1 MSFGKPILLRKSFSI
16 SELEDSDFR
25 HHSHAMAEQ
34 FDINQPIYQVGEST
48 MSFSQML
55 NYFIDPAYQRG
66 NLSRISD
73 MHVKTGRPVSFR
85 IDDDLTPMPGGVGV
99 DVDVIKYMLGILLSE
114 KHLNIVMDENE
125 PEDVDTAFEWLEHGV
140 NFRLNVFRDRDGLAF
155 VMRVLA
161 SNIPT
166 IQEVGLPSD
175 KIWQDITTLKRG
187 LVLVTGVTG
196 SGKSTTISS
205 LLNHVNLTRK
215 TRIITLEDPVEFLFK
230 SEASMVSQRQVGQ
243 DVPSFSAGL
252 RSALR
257 ENPDVIFVGEI
268 RDTET
273 ASLALSAAE
282 TGHLVFSTLHT
293 RDAKGAL
300 SRIVDMFPA
309 EQTKSLCLQLS
320 FSLSFVLSQK
330 LVPRAD
336 GNGRIL
342 AMEVLKNIPALGNLI
357 RTGNW
362 QQVYSTMETQSKE
375 GMMTMEQHLLH
386 LHQHGVITKEMAI
399 TYTNEASLIERLA

>member
-1 MSFGKPILLRKSFSI
+1 
-16 SELEDSDFR
+16 
-25 HHSHAMAEQ
+25 MAENY
-34 FDINQPIYQVGEST
+34 DINQKIYQTGQNMV
-48 MSFSQML
+48 SFAQML
-55 NYFIDPAYQRG
+55 NYFTDPAYQRG

-85 IDDDLTPMPGGVGV
+85 IDDDLTPMPEGVGV
-99 DVDVIKYMLGILLSE
+99 TDEVIRYMLGVILSDRNLQ
-114 KHLNIVMDENE
+114 IVTDEEN
-125 PEDVDTAFEWLEHGV
+125 PRDVDTAFEWKEQGV

-161 SNIPT
+161 STIPP
-166 IQEVGLPSD
+166 IQEVGLPSE
-175 KIWQDITTLKRG
+175 KIWQDISALKRG

-205 LLNHVNLTRK
+205 LINHINIYRK
-215 TRIITLEDPVEFLFK
+215 TRIITLEDPVEFLFE
-230 SEASMVSQRQVGQ
+230 SQSSMVSQRQVGQ
-243 DVPSFSAGL
+243 DVPSFSDGL

-257 ENPDVIFVGEI
+257 ENPDIIFVGEI

-300 SRIVDMFPA
+300 SRIVDMFPS

-320 FSLSFVLSQK
+320 FSLSYVLSQK

-342 AMEVLKNIPALGNLI
+342 AMEVLKNVAALGNLI

-386 LHQHGVITKEMAI
+386 LYQHNVITKDSAI
-399 TYTNEASLIERLA
+399 AYTNEASLLERLG

>member
-1 MSFGKPILLRKSFSI
+1 MSV
-16 SELEDSDFR
+16 
-25 HHSHAMAEQ
+25 Q
-34 FDINQPIYQVGEST
+34 YDINQAIYQVGDSVL
-48 MSFSQML
+48 SFSQML
-55 NYFIDPAYQRG
+55 NYFIDPAYKRG

-85 IDDDLTPMPGGVGV
+85 IDDDLTPMPGAA
-99 DVDVIKYMLGILLSE
+99 DVTDEIIRYMLGILLSE
-114 KHLNIVMDENE
+114 KHLKIALSEDE
-125 PEDVDTAFEWLEHGV
+125 PKDVDTAFEWEEHKV
-140 NFRLNVFRDRDGLAF
+140 NFRLNIFRDRDGLAF

-161 SNIPT
+161 SDIPS

-175 KIWQDITTLKRG
+175 KIWQDITSLKRG

-196 SGKSTTISS
+196 SGKSTTISA
-205 LLNHVNLTRK
+205 LINHINLYRK

-230 SEASMVSQRQVGQ
+230 SENSMVSQRQVGQ
-243 DVPSFSAGL
+243 DVETFSSGL

-300 SRIVDMFPA
+300 SRIVDMFPS

-330 LVPRAD
+330 LVPRMD

-357 RTGNW
+357 RSGNW

-386 LHQHGVITKEMAI
+386 LYEHEVISKESAI
-399 TYTNEASLIERLA
+399 TYTNEASLIERLG

>member
-1 MSFGKPILLRKSFSI
+1 VPSNHPVRMS
-16 SELEDSDFR
+16 D
-25 HHSHAMAEQ
+25 Q
-34 FDINQPIYQVGEST
+34 YDINGPIYQVGQSM
-48 MSFSQML
+48 MSFSQLL
-55 NYFIDPAYQRG
+55 NYFIDPAYKRG

-73 MHVKTGRPVSFR
+73 MHVKIGQPVSLR
-85 IDDDLTPMPGGVGV
+85 IDDDLTPLPEGVAV
-99 DVDVIKYMLGILLSE
+99 DHQTMMYFLGILLSE
-114 KHLNIVMDENE
+114 KNLEIVTDEE
-125 PEDVDTAFEWLEHGV
+125 APRDVDTAFEWIEQGV

-161 SNIPT
+161 SIIPP
-166 IQEVGLPSD
+166 IQEVGLPSE
-175 KIWQDITTLKRG
+175 KIWQDISALKRG

-205 LLNHVNLTRK
+205 LINHINLTRK

-230 SEASMVSQRQVGQ
+230 SESSMVSQRQVGQ
-243 DVPSFSAGL
+243 DVPSFSGGL

-257 ENPDVIFVGEI
+257 ENPDIIFVGEI

-300 SRIVDMFPA
+300 SRIVDMFPS

-320 FSLSFVLSQK
+320 FSLSYVLSQK

-342 AMEVLKNIPALGNLI
+342 AMEVLKNVPALGNLI

-386 LHQHGVITKEMAI
+386 LYQHNIITKESAI
-399 TYTNEASLIERLA
+399 TYTNEASLLERLG

>member
-1 MSFGKPILLRKSFSI
+1 
-16 SELEDSDFR
+16 
-25 HHSHAMAEQ
+25 
-34 FDINQPIYQVGEST
+34 
-48 MSFSQML
+48 
-55 NYFIDPAYQRG
+55 
-66 NLSRISD
+66 

-99 DVDVIKYMLGILLSE
+99 DVEVIKYMLGILLSE
-114 KHLNIVMDENE
+114 KHLKVVTDENE
-125 PEDVDTAFEWLEHGV
+125 PKDVDTAFEWLEHGV

-175 KIWQDITTLKRG
+175 KIWQDITALKRG

-205 LLNHVNLTRK
+205 LINHVNLTRK

-342 AMEVLKNIPALGNLI
+342 VMEVLKNIPALGNLI

-386 LHQHGVITKEMAI
+386 LCQHGVITKESAI

>member
-1 MSFGKPILLRKSFSI
+1 MLEEFSFSDHL
-16 SELEDSDFR
+16 SEMSQQYDL
-25 HHSHAMAEQ
+25 
-34 FDINQPIYQVGEST
+34 NQAIYQVGQNSL
-48 MSFSQML
+48 SFAQIL
-55 NYFIDPAYQRG
+55 NYFVDPSYQRG
-66 NLSRISD
+66 SLSRISD
-73 MHVKTGRPVSFR
+73 LHVKTGRPVSFR
-85 IDDDLTPMPGGVGV
+85 IDDDLTPMPEGSGVS
-99 DVDVIKYMLGILLSE
+99 DEVIRYMLGVVLSE
-114 KHLNIVMDENE
+114 KHLAIALSDDE
-125 PEDVDTAFEWLEHGV
+125 PKDVDTAFEWKEKGV
-140 NFRLNVFRDRDGLAF
+140 NFRINVFRDRDGLAF

-161 SNIPT
+161 SNIPS
-166 IQEVGLPSD
+166 IQEVGLPSE
-175 KIWQDITTLKRG
+175 KIWQDITNLKRG

-196 SGKSTTISS
+196 SGKSTTISA
-205 LLNHVNLTRK
+205 LINHINLYRK

-230 SEASMVSQRQVGQ
+230 SETSMVSQRQVGQ
-243 DVPSFSAGL
+243 DVPTFAGGL

-300 SRIVDMFPA
+300 SRIVDMFPS

-342 AMEVLKNIPALGNLI
+342 AMEVLKNMPALGNLV

-386 LHQHGVITKEMAI
+386 LYQHNIITKDSAI
-399 TYTNEASLIERLA
+399 AYTNEASLLERLG